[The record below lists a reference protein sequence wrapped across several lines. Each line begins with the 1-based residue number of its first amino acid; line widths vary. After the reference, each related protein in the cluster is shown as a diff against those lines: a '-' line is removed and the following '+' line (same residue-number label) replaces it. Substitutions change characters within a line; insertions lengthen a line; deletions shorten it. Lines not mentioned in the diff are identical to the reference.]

1 MYQALVH
8 ISSAYVNSTLCE
20 VQEYLYPAPYDVNEL
35 FELEEKLDNKTL
47 ETKKQ
52 HIIKDHPNSYT
63 FTKHLAE
70 HEVKNGG
77 ISAAIVRPS
86 MSMYIKYKN
95 VFKYLYL
102 VILLKIKFKEKK
114 LL

>member
-1 MYQALVH
+1 MFQALVH

-20 VQEYLYPAPYDVNEL
+20 VQEYLYPAPFDVNEL
-35 FELEEKLDNKTL
+35 FELEEKLDNITL

-70 HEVKNGG
+70 HEVKNGA

-86 MSMYIKYKN
+86 MSMYIKYEN
-95 VFKYLYL
+95 ALKYFFSNLFL
-102 VILLKIKFKEKK
+102 FF
-114 LL
+114 